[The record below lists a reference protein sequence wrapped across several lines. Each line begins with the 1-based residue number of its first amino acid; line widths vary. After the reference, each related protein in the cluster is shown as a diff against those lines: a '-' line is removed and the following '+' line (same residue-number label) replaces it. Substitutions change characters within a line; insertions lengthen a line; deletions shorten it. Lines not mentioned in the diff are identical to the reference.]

1 MSHSG
6 LGPNNS
12 HEVCD
17 QNCIFVAKYQPY
29 RTHLQLSSSLPQ
41 KMTNEQLALAL
52 INAFRHFGPIVS
64 VKASRDARGRPFGF
78 VEFSHPAC
86 AQEALAAAP
95 FININFRQVRVEQA
109 KCQRKLG
116 VRMRIPA
123 RSTEEG
129 VISVQLKSM
138 RELMLEYVEEAGLKL
153 NIFKAQSPEDPRQL
167 DTVISA
173 VLKFNDSRAA
183 DHAYQVSIQ

>member
-1 MSHSG
+1 
-6 LGPNNS
+6 
-12 HEVCD
+12 
-17 QNCIFVAKYQPY
+17 
-29 RTHLQLSSSLPQ
+29 
-41 KMTNEQLALAL
+41 MTNEQLALAL

-86 AQEALAAAP
+86 AQDALAAAP

-116 VRMRIPA
+116 IRMRIPA
-123 RSTEEG
+123 GSAEDSL
-129 VISVQLKSM
+129 IPAHLKSM
-138 RELMLEYVEEAGLKL
+138 RAMMLEYVEEGGLKM
-153 NIFKAQSPEDPRQL
+153 NIFKTQSLGDPHQL

-183 DHAYQVSIQ
+183 DHAYQV